1 MSRVC
6 PVCDKKIDSTELYDE
21 HMLEHVGDLN
31 QNSTKE
37 SDENFHTTY
46 SYDEKISQVDLSKIF
61 SGEKFEK
68 LTEKKIL
75 QIIDDRERLNRQN
88 FVEKI
93 KKINEKNPFI
103 YLPHFLDDFI
113 QGMPTHELEDKYHIW
128 NWMDHRVVTHN
139 ILEFNEY
146 RYISTK
152 YDDPLELNLK
162 NFEWRDKYKNLE
174 DNCKFFKDELK
185 ELIFNNV
192 LYAGIIFLL
201 MDKEL
206 EQKEIVGEIER
217 IKDHYD
223 LYNFLNTGGY
233 TSQKLIDDF
242 DNLLETD
249 LENRIDSI
257 LSSLK
262 QESVIKRAGKG
273 TRRLITGFN
282 MDSIKKNILQELKSK
297 NRLSYISL
305 RNLMTEKFPG
315 LRLIPKFNVFESS
328 WRELESEEEISI
340 EYVSSKRNDF
350 VFFLNETHKKISIDI
365 HNIEVEQKKIPFVGR
380 KIDADQFIIELLE
393 LDKGDFDDADD
404 QVTRMAGLVLAE
416 SVKIQSPHEKISDFD
431 FTIDIKNYDFRPEQL
446 EAIAKLNFKIN
457 SEILHVKVMI
467 DEKLSFK
474 KYLELKNKIPLNEQG
489 TIITFQALSAQIKND
504 MKNDATIQIIDEEGV
519 RIWVSITPQIP
530 ARVNSISKI
539 TFDPLSKLENKIV
552 KVSSVFY
559 ETGFAIV
566 NVFPEMNEETVLAR
580 TLEEI
585 PLFVGGANNFNEYA
599 DMYSDFLTTLFTTSS
614 YDDVID
620 GIFKNEFKDVSNSV
634 DFFKFEFDYNVVELN
649 FSHYNKRDIF
659 NCNCIKYAENNLNF
673 CKHMITALDYLFR
686 YHSKQNEIRE
696 KLEIWITA
704 NISIIL
710 DRLDV
715 TEENDANA
723 EVADFI
729 FGKLKLMKDL

>member
-174 DNCKFFKDELK
+174 DNCKFFKDELE

-206 EQKEIVGEIER
+206 EQKEIVREIER

-233 TSQKLIDDF
+233 RSQKLIDDF

-467 DEKLSFK
+467 DERLSFK
-474 KYLELKNKIPLNEQG
+474 KYLELKNKIPPNEQG

-504 MKNDATIQIIDEEGV
+504 MKNDATIQIIDEESV

-566 NVFPEMNEETVLAR
+566 NVFPEMKEETVLAR

-585 PLFVGGANNFNEYA
+585 PFFIEQTNDFNEYA
-599 DMYSDFLTTLFTTSS
+599 NSYYDFLTFLFTTTS
-614 YDDVID
+614 YEDVID
-620 GIFKNEFKDVSNSV
+620 GIFKTKFKDLSKSI
-634 DFFKFEFDYNVVELN
+634 DFFKFEFDYNTVEID
-649 FSHYNKRDIF
+649 FTRHSKRDIF
-659 NCNCIKYAENNLNF
+659 NCNCLKYAENNLNF
-673 CKHMITALDYLFR
+673 CNHFISALDYIFR
-686 YHSKQNEIRE
+686 NFSKQDKLRE
-696 KLEIWITA
+696 KLDIWIRE

-715 TEENDANA
+715 SEENNANA
-723 EVADFI
+723 ELEEFL
-729 FGKLKLMKDL
+729 FGKLKLLKDL